1 VMNTETEE
9 WPIPAKYKA
18 EFESME
24 FGNMAWPLRVYRNNV
39 FVEPGN
45 VNEALTDAMVEV
57 YFMIRHFYIREK
69 KFDTFQADI
78 RQIESVK
85 PGASIAT
92 SGSKRCNARDGPLE
106 IVKTACT
113 TGNDEE
119 ERRSDKRTRTDGDK
133 R

>member
-1 VMNTETEE
+1 MDTETEE

-57 YFMIRHFYIREK
+57 YFMIGHFYIREK
-69 KFDTFQADI
+69 
-78 RQIESVK
+78 
-85 PGASIAT
+85 
-92 SGSKRCNARDGPLE
+92 N
-106 IVKTACT
+106 
-113 TGNDEE
+113 
-119 ERRSDKRTRTDGDK
+119 
-133 R
+133 